1 VKVRPLSIEGAYE
14 ITPVLHGDDRGVFL
28 EWYRAD
34 SATATVGHPFE
45 LAQANISV
53 SVRGS
58 VRGIHFA
65 DVPPGQAKYI
75 TCVAGAVLDVVVDVR
90 VGSPTYGQSEAVQLD
105 ETERR
110 TVHLVEGL
118 GHGFCALSE
127 RATIAYLCSTSYHPA
142 RERTV
147 HPMDPELGIRWPAA
161 APVLS
166 ARDAAAPSLAQARA
180 AGILPDY
187 ATCQAFVRSRDRRV
201 GSTNAP
207 FGDE

>member
-1 VKVRPLSIEGAYE
+1 MKVRPLSIEGAYE
-14 ITPVLHGDDRGVFL
+14 ITPVQHGDDRGMFM
-28 EWYRAD
+28 EWYRGDTTA
-34 SATATVGHPFE
+34 ATVGHPFE

-53 SVRGS
+53 SVRGA

-75 TCVAGAVLDVVVDVR
+75 TCVSGAVLDMVVDIR
-90 VGSPTYGQSEAVQLD
+90 VGSPTYGQWEAVQLD
-105 ETERR
+105 ETDRR

-127 RATIAYLCSTSYHPA
+127 RATIAYLCSTPYTPE
-142 RERTV
+142 REHTV
-147 HPMDPELGIRWPAA
+147 HPLDPDLAIRWPAA

-166 ARDAAAPSLAQARA
+166 ARDGAAPSLAQARA

-187 ATCQAFVRSRDRRV
+187 ETCRAFVRSPGPRPV
-201 GSTNAP
+201 T
-207 FGDE
+207 

>member
-14 ITPVLHGDDRGVFL
+14 ITPIQYGDDRGMFM
-28 EWYRAD
+28 EWYRGD
-34 SATATVGHPFE
+34 TTTATVGHPFE
-45 LAQANISV
+45 LAQANISM
-53 SVRGS
+53 SIRGA

-75 TCVAGAVLDVVVDVR
+75 TCVAGAVLDMVVDVR
-90 VGSPTYGQSEAVQLD
+90 VGSPTYGQWEAVRLD
-105 ETERR
+105 ETDRR

-127 RATIAYLCSTSYHPA
+127 RATIAYLCSTPYTPA
-142 RERTV
+142 REYTV
-147 HPMDPELGIRWPAA
+147 HPLDPDLDIRWPVD

-166 ARDAAAPSLAQARA
+166 ARDSAAPSLAQARS

-187 ATCQAFVRSRDRRV
+187 ETCRAFVRSRQQRI
-201 GSTNAP
+201 G
-207 FGDE
+207 